1 MRFGNG
7 LSSKKV
13 AQIRYYWICGC
24 WQDEFYNSLAGLVVK
39 HPEVLL
45 CGTGWTS
52 PKVIPPWA
60 SFSSSFSG
68 FMMLISI
75 RIYYYIFTYIYTY
88 YHIHICGINAFLLC
102 CFFPRRHLSHLSCL
116 YLLSYSLCPSRCC
129 HVGCAHRVNEVRT
142 WLFKIDDERSSR
154 GTAYIDLLKMQQVKR
169 RDMLDHRIPNDS
181 NVI

>member
-1 MRFGNG
+1 M
-7 LSSKKV
+7 
-13 AQIRYYWICGC
+13 CGC

-45 CGTGWTS
+45 LCGTGWTS

-60 SFSSSFSG
+60 SFSSCSFCG
-68 FMMLISI
+68 FMTLISI
-75 RIYYYIFTYIYTY
+75 RIFI
-88 YHIHICGINAFLLC
+88 HIHICGINTCLSQFLYVV
-102 CFFPRRHLSHLSCL
+102 FFPRHLSHLSCL
-116 YLLSYSLCPSRCC
+116 CPLSYSLCRLRSSL
-129 HVGCAHRVNEVRT
+129 VNEVRT

-169 RDMLDHRIPNDS
+169 RDMLADRIPNDS